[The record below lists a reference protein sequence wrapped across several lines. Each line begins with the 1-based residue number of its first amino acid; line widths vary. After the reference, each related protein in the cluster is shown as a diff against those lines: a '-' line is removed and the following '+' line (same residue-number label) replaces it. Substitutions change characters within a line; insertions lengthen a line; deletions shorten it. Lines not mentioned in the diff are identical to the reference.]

1 MRLAGRPP
9 ERLAQFALGLIEHA
23 AARRRETLTRPVD
36 FEIQHRLR
44 SAFLELTALLRR
56 MAEPA

>member
-23 AARRRETLTRPVD
+23 AARRRETLTRPID
-36 FEIQHRLR
+36 FEIQH
-44 SAFLELTALLRR
+44 
-56 MAEPA
+56 